1 VAVDELEPA
10 AIAYAALEQIEKV
23 RFIEKARATPN
34 GARRAADLAAFKRE
48 PEEAERILLGA
59 GLVFRAIELNLRLFD
74 WDRALEI
81 ALEHKTHIDTVLCFR
96 AAYLKRNKRRE
107 DKKDFV
113 AAAREVE
120 VSEEQVRAKIA
131 REREREKALPAREE
145 TARAG
150 AKDRNRAAPK
160 AKPSAAKAPAGARTG
175 STRR

>member
-1 VAVDELEPA
+1 VDELESA
-10 AIAYAALEQIEKV
+10 SIAYAALEAIEKV
-23 RFIEKARATPN
+23 QFVEKARAMPSV
-34 GARRAADLAAFKRE
+34 ARRSAELRAFRRE
-48 PEEAERILLGA
+48 HEEAERILLGA
-59 GLVFRAIELNLRLFD
+59 GLVFRAVELNLRLLD
-74 WDRALEI
+74 WDRALAL
-81 ALEHKTHIDTVLCFR
+81 ALEHRTHIDTVLHVR
-96 AAYLKRNKRRE
+96 AAHLRRGGRRE
-107 DKKDFV
+107 DKPAFA

-160 AKPSAAKAPAGARTG
+160 AKPSAAKAPTGARTG